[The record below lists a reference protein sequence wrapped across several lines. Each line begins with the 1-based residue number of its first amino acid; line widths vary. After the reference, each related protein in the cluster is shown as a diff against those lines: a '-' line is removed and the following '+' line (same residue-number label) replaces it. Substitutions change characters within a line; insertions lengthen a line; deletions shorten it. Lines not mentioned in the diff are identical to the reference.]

1 MNTTKTLA
9 AASATAALLVSSAL
23 AATYNDAV
31 GDLLPATSWATHLNI
46 TSVEVN
52 NTATDISFKINLAG
66 DPVVT
71 GWGEYQISID
81 SILGGATSGTVPNGR
96 PISMSSGM
104 DYWVRSWNGGAE
116 TYHWNAGG
124 PYWALDNATWGANP
138 GNLQVPVRN
147 SSSVTLTTS
156 LASLGLAAGNSFYFD
171 ISSSGGTPTDSAVDA
186 LANPNPTA
194 ASGDWVSPY
203 DSGVNVYQYT
213 VTAVPEP
220 ATMALGAIGL
230 TALLLLRRKAS

>member
-1 MNTTKTLA
+1 MKTTKQLA
-9 AASATAALLVSSAL
+9 VTAATAALLVSSAI
-23 AATYNDAV
+23 AATYNDST
-31 GDLLPATSWATHLNI
+31 GDLLGAGWATHLDI

-66 DPVVT
+66 DPVAT
-71 GWGEYQISID
+71 SWGEYQISID

-124 PYWALDNATWGANP
+124 PYWAQDNATWGANL
-138 GNLQVPVRN
+138 GNLQVPVRT

-156 LASLGLAAGNSFYFD
+156 LASLGLAGGDSFYFD
-171 ISSSGGTPTDSAVDA
+171 ISSSGGTPTDGAIDA

-203 DSGVNVYQYT
+203 DSGANVYQYT

-220 ATMALGAIGL
+220 ASMALAVVGL
-230 TALLLLRRKAS
+230 SALVLLRRKVS